1 MDHRWICVLA
11 VAGMAVTLPAAVSA
25 QTGPRASPGLQQPQL
40 RDDEQI
46 LPSQIVQPPPAKPK
60 KTAAKPKPAPAPASD
75 NPDDNPV
82 VVVKPVAARPSGPAA
97 NPPSD
102 DNPAAVA
109 RPAAPPKPAEP
120 ARTVACSNGA
130 FAKNSGHLRL
140 AQAYGVH
147 NVDFTQVAGDDGST
161 LMASVL
167 FPNDPKKRLE
177 VLWDDDNER
186 AGTRMIVIDNQ
197 STWTAQKGVHL
208 GLPLA
213 AMEKLNG
220 KPFKLMGFDKGGM
233 AVVTDW
239 NGGALGLLTDGC
251 RMTVEF
257 KPDQKAPAPALEAA
271 GADKEFASSDP
282 AIRAAKP
289 TVGEILVGY

>member
-1 MDHRWICVLA
+1 MDHRWLCGLA
-11 VAGMAVTLPAAVSA
+11 AAAMVAALPAIVSA

-46 LPSQIVQPPPAKPK
+46 LPSQIVQPPPSKPK
-60 KTAAKPKPAPAPASD
+60 KTAAKPAPKRAPASD
-75 NPDDNPV
+75 NTDDNPV
-82 VVVKPVAARPSGPAA
+82 VVAKPVAARPAVAA

-102 DNPAAVA
+102 DNPGASA
-109 RPAAPPKPAEP
+109 RPAASPKTAEP

-147 NVDFTQVAGDDGST
+147 NVDFTEVAGDDGST

-177 VLWDDDNER
+177 VLWDDDTER
-186 AGTRMIVIDNQ
+186 TGIRMIVIGSQ

-220 KPFKLMGFDKGGM
+220 KPFKLMGFDKGM
-233 AVVTDW
+233 AAVTDW

-251 RMTVEF
+251 RMTVQF
-257 KPDQKAPAPALEAA
+257 KPDPKTPPAALDAA
-271 GADKEFASSDP
+271 GSEREFVSSDA
-282 AIRAAKP
+282 AIRAVKP
-289 TVGEILVGY
+289 TVGEIIVGY